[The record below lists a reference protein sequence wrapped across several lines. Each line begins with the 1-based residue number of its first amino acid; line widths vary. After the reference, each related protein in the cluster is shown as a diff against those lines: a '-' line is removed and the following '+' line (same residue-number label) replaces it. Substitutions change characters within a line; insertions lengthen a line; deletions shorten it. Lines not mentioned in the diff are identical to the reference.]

1 MGKVGRDF
9 FAGFMNKTGRLR
21 RKLDSARQRGICL
34 LRAGER
40 LSGENLDR
48 MARFYVQIAATGA
61 R

>member
-1 MGKVGRDF
+1 
-9 FAGFMNKTGRLR
+9 
-21 RKLDSARQRGICL
+21 L